1 MARITVPEGAGGELV
16 QVWGLSP
23 ELGAAVGNLSAAV
36 YGERLVAPRVR
47 EVARMKIAQIN
58 GCNVCMDWR
67 FPELAERG
75 VDEALYDNVADPDA
89 GGYSAQELLAI
100 EYAEKFALDH
110 RSIDE
115 AFFDRMHEQ
124 FTDAEIAELTICIGD
139 WIAFGRMTAVLAQ
152 VEACAWAPPAHASTT
167 SAATQE

>member
-67 FPELAERG
+67 FPELAARG
-75 VDEALYDNVADPDA
+75 VDENLYDNVADPEA

-110 RSIDE
+110 RSIDD
-115 AFFDRMHEQ
+115 AFFDRMKAE
-124 FTDAEIAELTICIGD
+124 FSDAEILELTAMIGD
-139 WIAFGRMTAVLAQ
+139 WLAFGRLNAVLDIS
-152 VEACAWAPPAHASTT
+152 EACAWSPRASV
-167 SAATQE
+167 